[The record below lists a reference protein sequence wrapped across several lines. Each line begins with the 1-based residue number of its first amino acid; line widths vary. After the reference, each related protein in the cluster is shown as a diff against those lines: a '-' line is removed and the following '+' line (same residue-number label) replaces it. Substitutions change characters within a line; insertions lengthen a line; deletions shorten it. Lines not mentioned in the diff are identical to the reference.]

1 MPKDRLFSNP
11 DSEDDR
17 IIEALHS
24 REMELEG
31 YETNIA
37 SFERQLSTEA
47 MKTLPEE
54 WPSNIGGLKGS
65 PSHQLVER
73 LAGADLELAVR
84 LSHRDHLVML
94 LGTSRIECAK
104 SQAAYDALR
113 AHLPFDRLVS
123 AVERKKTRDGL

>member
-1 MPKDRLFSNP
+1 MAKDRLFSNP
-11 DSEDDR
+11 DAEDDR
-17 IIEALHS
+17 VVEALHS

-37 SFERQLSTEA
+37 NFERQLGTPE
-47 MKTLPEE
+47 MKALPAE
-54 WPSNIGGLKGS
+54 WPSHIGGLKGS

-73 LAGADLELAVR
+73 LAGADLDLAVK
-84 LSHRDHLVML
+84 LAHRDHLVML

-113 AHLPFDRLVS
+113 AHLPFDRLAA
-123 AVERKKTRDGL
+123 AVDRKKTRDAQ